1 MSYTDGFEDGFGAGN
16 AAIKM
21 NLFLLTLKEDRTVKQ
36 FLYRT
41 LAGVQK
47 RIASW
52 WPEFLDWLDDTTVI
66 DKDGFKI
73 VFPTPP
79 PSLSEIETLF
89 LEENG
94 SSGATLTVIDF
105 ITESRNS
112 MVITLKFIVVE
123 E

>member
-66 DKDGFKI
+66 DKDGLKI

-79 PSLSEIETLF
+79 PSLSEIEALF

-105 ITESRNS
+105 LTESRNS
-112 MVITLKFIVVE
+112 MIITLKFIPVE
-123 E
+123 D

>member
-21 NLFLLTLKEDRTVKQ
+21 NLFLLTLEENNVVKQ
-36 FLYRT
+36 FLHQT

-52 WPEFLDWLDDTTVI
+52 WPEFVDWLDDTIVVG
-66 DKDGFKI
+66 KDGSK
-73 VFPTPP
+73 VTFPTPSP
-79 PSLSEIETLF
+79 NLHDIETLF

>member
-21 NLFLLTLKEDRTVKQ
+21 NLFLLTLEENNVVKQ
-36 FLYRT
+36 FLHQT

-52 WPEFLDWLDDTTVI
+52 WPEFVDWLDDTTVI
-66 DKDGFKI
+66 SKDGHAI
-73 VFPTPP
+73 TFPTPP
-79 PSLSEIETLF
+79 PSLSDIETLF

-94 SSGATLTVIDF
+94 SSGAKLTIIDF
-105 ITESRNS
+105 FTESRNS
-112 MVITLKFIVVE
+112 IIITLKFIAVE